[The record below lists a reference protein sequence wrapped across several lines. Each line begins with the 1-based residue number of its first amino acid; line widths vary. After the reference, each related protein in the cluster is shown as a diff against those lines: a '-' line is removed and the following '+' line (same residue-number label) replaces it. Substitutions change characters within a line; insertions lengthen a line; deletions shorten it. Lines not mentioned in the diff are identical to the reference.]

1 MFRFLKS
8 KLKERYNMTENKTLH
23 KLFDVPDNTILNPED
38 ISKLLNMHVESVRR
52 WCRQG
57 KLVSYSFGNKYI
69 ITGSDFKK
77 FMRNSKV
84 KLRWEQLLNE

>member
-1 MFRFLKS
+1 
-8 KLKERYNMTENKTLH
+8 MTKNTTLH

-57 KLVSYSFGNKYI
+57 SLMEVTRK
-69 ITGSDFKK
+69 
-77 FMRNSKV
+77 R
-84 KLRWEQLLNE
+84 KLRPKSISHHMDYVIQ